1 MNFHLVGMRKVGVE
15 GVDEL
20 LWPVNDFNAFHWP
33 MMDWIHDHR
42 YFLQYVKGRD
52 VVIQAGGC
60 CGMYPRFYKN
70 HFKKVYTFEPDPT
83 NYYCLEKN
91 CHGIEGIHHQN
102 VALGAEEKYVSLDA
116 PTTPGEEHNVGMFT
130 VNETA
135 GATKMITIDS
145 LGIDH
150 CDLIHFD
157 LEGYETNALMGAI
170 NLIEKSSPVIIT
182 ERECG
187 REFLES
193 IGYRMVQKTSM
204 DAIFVRG

>member
-1 MNFHLVGMRKVGVE
+1 MNVQLVAMRKVGVE

-33 MMDWIHDHR
+33 LMDWVHDHQS
-42 YFLQYVKGRD
+42 FLKYTKGRE
-52 VVIQAGGC
+52 VVVQAGGC

-70 HFKKVYTFEPDPT
+70 HFKQVYTFEPDPT
-83 NYYCLEKN
+83 NYFCLERN
-91 CHGIEGIHHQN
+91 CNVDGIYHQN
-102 VALGAEEKYVSLDA
+102 AALGSEEKLVSLDA
-116 PTTPGEEHNVGMFT
+116 PTQPGEENNVGMFT
-130 VNETA
+130 VNEKP
-135 GATKMITIDS
+135 GSVKMITIDS
-145 LGIDH
+145 LGLDH

-157 LEGYETNALMGAI
+157 LEGYEPQALMGAI
-170 NLIEKSSPVIIT
+170 NLIEKCSPVIIT

-204 DAIFVRG
+204 DAIFVRE